1 MLDLDRLSSQELAL
15 VGKETGEECGSR
27 LRQIAEASDPSDHA
41 LKELLEKVASDT
53 DRQARS
59 LPGEHRPDG
68 PSCRLKSEGIRAMVR
83 GTISFLSKSFG
94 EGKLP
99 RDIALYY
106 AECLAEELSCF
117 YRKLADRA
125 SESRVRAI
133 CCRLSECEQSR
144 RQFLRGVVL
153 RT

>member
-1 MLDLDRLSSQELAL
+1 MMNLGTLTSQELAL
-15 VGKETGEECGSR
+15 VCKETGEECGSR

-41 LKELLEKVASDT
+41 LKELLERVALDT
-53 DRQARS
+53 DREARS
-59 LPGEHRPDG
+59 LAGVNRPVDT
-68 PSCRLKSEGIRAMVR
+68 SDRLSSDGIRAMIR
-83 GTISFLSKSFG
+83 SAISFLSKSFG

-125 SESRVRAI
+125 SETRVRAV
-133 CCRLSECEQSR
+133 CCRLSECEQNR

-153 RT
+153 RS